1 MDGKS
6 VPYEKDLDLAEGPGI
21 GDWGEWGDWGD
32 RAQCI
37 DEKCEMGAKSKGE
50 AEDFENAELN
60 RRIASLL
67 KQPRMIE
74 FMKRLKA
81 MEETVR

>member
-6 VPYEKDLDLAEGPGI
+6 VPYEKDLDLAEGPI
-21 GDWGEWGDWGD
+21 LGD

-37 DEKCEMGAKSKGE
+37 DGKSETGAKSKGE
-50 AEDFENAELN
+50 AEDLENAELN

-74 FMKRLKA
+74 FMERLRS
-81 MEETVR
+81 MDEVLI

>member
-6 VPYEKDLDLAEGPGI
+6 VPYERDLDLAERPI
-21 GDWGEWGDWGD
+21 LGD
-32 RAQCI
+32 RAQCVN
-37 DEKCEMGAKSKGE
+37 EKSETVAKSKGE
-50 AEDFENAELN
+50 TEDLENAELN

-74 FMKRLKA
+74 FVERLRSMDEA
-81 MEETVR
+81 LR

>member
-6 VPYEKDLDLAEGPGI
+6 VPYEKDLGLAEGSI
-21 GDWGEWGDWGD
+21 VGD

-37 DEKCEMGAKSKGE
+37 NEKSETGAKSEGE
-50 AEDFENAELN
+50 TQDSENAELN

-74 FMKRLKA
+74 FMERLRS
-81 MEETVR
+81 MEEAVR